1 MKNLITLLLLS
12 WTSFSQTIENND
24 FLIIE
29 GESLKYF
36 YILTEGGYYI
46 SELEGK
52 NTFKEY
58 SKEIPKSLNVPLNT
72 LIPLLHNSQTYLL
85 YPGGGL
91 LYTFSDGSINRI
103 DRSFP
108 HRNQYGAHFF
118 SYKENIFLIG
128 GYGYWQTKS
137 IITKFNF
144 NSGDWELVNT
154 KGQQPVGIDKGTYFI
169 DNNKLYVFDFMSREI
184 STQKEKRN
192 ENLYVLNL
200 DSFEWKKLG
209 VINDNVKSINIKN
222 KGAKR
227 FFEFDDKLI
236 FTYADAPE
244 FYAVDIKNNSFQG
257 FKDDVLFYRSENQ
270 FIVKNNRLIGPIKN
284 TLTGETAFEKF
295 DLNNITNYSISEV
308 SYFYRDKEEFFQ
320 YVYFALFFI
329 TILIIVLSAYHKMIE
344 QTYIIDDSSISI
356 SGVSHQ
362 LLPIEISILTLF
374 SRDKKVL
381 NSKIMELFTRDDK
394 TKDYAVKRKNKTL
407 ATLENKLLNLFN
419 ISFIDKQKSKG
430 DSRQLTYALNKRIR
444 IVEEIID

>member
-1 MKNLITLLLLS
+1 MKNLILLLFLS
-12 WTSFSQTIENND
+12 WVSFSQTIENKD
-24 FLIIE
+24 YLIIE

-36 YILTEGGYYI
+36 YILTEDGYYV

-58 SKEIPKSLNVPLNT
+58 SKEIPKSLNVPLST

-91 LYTFSDGSINRI
+91 LYTFSDGSIDRI

-108 HRNQYGAHFF
+108 HRNQYGAYLF

-144 NSGDWELVNT
+144 TSGDWELVNT
-154 KGQQPVGIDKGTYFI
+154 KGQEPVGIDKGTYFI
-169 DNNKLYVFDFMSREI
+169 EDNKLYVFDFVSREI
-184 STQKEKRN
+184 NTQREKRN
-192 ENLYVLNL
+192 ENLYVLDL

-209 VINDNVKSINIKN
+209 VINDNIELINIKN

-236 FTYADAPE
+236 LSYSDYPE
-244 FYAVDIKNNSFQG
+244 IFVVDVQNNSFQN
-257 FKDDVLFYRSENQ
+257 FKDEELFYKSYSQ
-270 FIVKNNRLIGPIKN
+270 FIVKNNHIIGPVKN

-295 DLNNITNYSISEV
+295 DLTNIGNYPIGEA
-308 SYFYRDKEEFFQ
+308 SYFFRDKEEFFQ

-329 TILIIVLSAYHKMIE
+329 TVLIIVLSMYHKMIE
-344 QTYIIDDSSISI
+344 QTYILDESSISI
-356 SGVSHQ
+356 SGVSHK
-362 LLPIEISILTLF
+362 LLPIEISILALF
-374 SRDKKVL
+374 SKDKKVL
-381 NSKIMELFTRDDK
+381 NSKLMKLFTRDDK

-407 ATLENKLLNLFN
+407 AALESKLFKLFK
-419 ISFIDKQKSKG
+419 ISFIEKHKSKG
-430 DSRQLTYALNKRIR
+430 DSRQLTYHLNKRIR
-444 IVEEIID
+444 IIEETID

>member
-1 MKNLITLLLLS
+1 MKNLITLLFLS
-12 WTSFSQTIENND
+12 WASFSQTIEND
-24 FLIIE
+24 DYLIIE

-36 YILTEGGYYI
+36 YILTADGYYI

-52 NTFKEY
+52 NTFNEY
-58 SKEIPKSLNVPLNT
+58 TKEIPKSLNIPIST

-128 GYGYWQTKS
+128 GYGYWRTKS

-154 KGQQPVGIDKGTYFI
+154 KGLEPVGIDRGTYFI

-184 STQKEKRN
+184 NTQKEKRN
-192 ENLYVLNL
+192 ENLYVLDL

-209 VINDNVKSINIKN
+209 VINDNIELINIKN

-227 FFEFDDKLI
+227 FFKFEDKLI
-236 FTYADAPE
+236 FSYSNTPE
-244 FYAVDIKNNSFQG
+244 FFVVDIQNNSFQS
-257 FKDDVLFYRSENQ
+257 FKDEELFYKSDNQ

-295 DLNNITNYSISEV
+295 DLTNIANYPIGEA
-308 SYFYRDKEEFFQ
+308 SYFFRDKEEFFQ

-329 TILIIVLSAYHKMIE
+329 TVLIIVLSMYHKMIE
-344 QTYIIDDSSISI
+344 QTYILDESSISI

-362 LLPIEISILTLF
+362 LSPIEISILSLF
-374 SRDKKVL
+374 SKNRNIL
-381 NSKIMELFTRDDK
+381 NSELMELFVRSDK
-394 TKDYAVKRKNKTL
+394 TKDYAVKRKNKAL
-407 ATLENKLLNLFN
+407 ITLEAKLVKLFN
-419 ISFIDKQKSKG
+419 ISFIERQKSKG
-430 DSRQLTYALNKRIR
+430 DSRQLTYMLNKKVRI
-444 IVEEIID
+444 IKETIE

>member
-1 MKNLITLLLLS
+1 MKNLIFLLLFS
-12 WTSFSQTIENND
+12 WISFCQTIENED

-36 YILTEGGYYI
+36 YILTEDGYYI

-58 SKEIPKSLNVPLNT
+58 SKEIPKSLNAPFST

-91 LYTFSDGSINRI
+91 LYTFSDGSINRV

-154 KGQQPVGIDKGTYFI
+154 KGQDPVGIDRGTYFI

-184 STQKEKRN
+184 NTQKEKRN
-192 ENLYVLNL
+192 ENLYVLDL

-209 VINDNVKSINIKN
+209 VINDSVELINIKN
-222 KGAKR
+222 KGVKR
-227 FFEFDDKLI
+227 FFEF
-236 FTYADAPE
+236 E
-244 FYAVDIKNNSFQG
+244 
-257 FKDDVLFYRSENQ
+257 
-270 FIVKNNRLIGPIKN
+270 
-284 TLTGETAFEKF
+284 EK
-295 DLNNITNYSISEV
+295 
-308 SYFYRDKEEFFQ
+308 
-320 YVYFALFFI
+320 
-329 TILIIVLSAYHKMIE
+329 
-344 QTYIIDDSSISI
+344 
-356 SGVSHQ
+356 
-362 LLPIEISILTLF
+362 
-374 SRDKKVL
+374 
-381 NSKIMELFTRDDK
+381 
-394 TKDYAVKRKNKTL
+394 
-407 ATLENKLLNLFN
+407 
-419 ISFIDKQKSKG
+419 
-430 DSRQLTYALNKRIR
+430 
-444 IVEEIID
+444 

>member
-36 YILTEGGYYI
+36 YILTKGGYYI

-58 SKEIPKSLNVPLNT
+58 SKEIPKSLNVPFST

-91 LYTFSDGSINRI
+91 LYTFSDGSINRV

-118 SYKENIFLIG
+118 SYKQNIFLIG

-154 KGQQPVGIDKGTYFI
+154 KGQEPVGIDRGTYFI
-169 DNNKLYVFDFMSREI
+169 INNKLYVFDFISREI
-184 STQKEKRN
+184 NTQKEKRN

-209 VINDNVKSINIKN
+209 VINDNIELINIKN
-222 KGAKR
+222 KEAKR

-236 FTYADAPE
+236 LSYSDTPE
-244 FYAVDIKNNSFQG
+244 FFVVDIQNNSFQN
-257 FKDDVLFYRSENQ
+257 FKDEELFYKSSNQ

>member
-1 MKNLITLLLLS
+1 MKKLITLWLLS
-12 WTSFSQTIENND
+12 WASFSQTIENND
-24 FLIIE
+24 FLIVE

-36 YILTEGGYYI
+36 YILTEDGYYI

-58 SKEIPKSLNVPLNT
+58 SKEIPKSLNVPFST

-91 LYTFSDGSINRI
+91 FYTFSDGSIDRI

-108 HRNQYGAHFF
+108 HRNQYGAHLF

-154 KGQQPVGIDKGTYFI
+154 KGQEPVGIDRGTYFI

-184 STQKEKRN
+184 NTQKEKRN
-192 ENLYVLNL
+192 ENLYVLDL

-209 VINDNVKSINIKN
+209 VINDNIELINIKN

-236 FTYADAPE
+236 LSYSGNPE
-244 FYAVDIKNNSFQG
+244 IFVVDIQNNSFQN
-257 FKDDVLFYRSENQ
+257 FKDEELFYKSDNQ

-295 DLNNITNYSISEV
+295 DLTNIGNYPIGEA

-329 TILIIVLSAYHKMIE
+329 TILIIVLSIYHKMIE
-344 QTYIIDDSSISI
+344 QTYILDESSISI

-362 LLPIEISILTLF
+362 LLPIEISILSLF
-374 SRDKKVL
+374 SKNRNVL
-381 NSKIMELFTRDDK
+381 NSSLMELFAEDDK

-407 ATLENKLLNLFN
+407 VSLESKLFKLFN
-419 ISFIDKQKSKG
+419 ISFIQKKKSMG
-430 DSRQLTYALNKRIR
+430 DSRQLTYTLNKKIR
-444 IVEEIID
+444 IIEEANE

>member
-1 MKNLITLLLLS
+1 MKNLILLLFLS
-12 WTSFSQTIENND
+12 WASFSQTIENKD
-24 FLIIE
+24 YLIIE

-36 YILTEGGYYI
+36 YILTADGYYI

-58 SKEIPKSLNVPLNT
+58 SKEIPKSLNVPFST
-72 LIPLLHNSQTYLL
+72 LIPLLHNDQTFLL

-91 LYTFSDGSINRI
+91 LYTFSDGSIRRI

-144 NSGDWELVNT
+144 NSGDWEIINT
-154 KGQQPVGIDKGTYFI
+154 IGQQPKGIDQGTYFMS
-169 DNNKLYVFDFMSREI
+169 NNKLYVFDFLSRDTN
-184 STQKEKRN
+184 TQKEKRN
-192 ENLYVLNL
+192 ENLYVLDL
-200 DSFEWKKLG
+200 DNYEWKKLG
-209 VINDNVKSINIKN
+209 VINDNVELINIKN
-222 KGAKR
+222 KRAKR
-227 FFEFDDKLI
+227 FFEFDDRLI
-236 FTYADAPE
+236 FSYSDTPK
-244 FYAVDIKNNSFQG
+244 FFVVDVQNNSFQS
-257 FKDDVLFYRSENQ
+257 FKDEVLFYKSDNQ

-295 DLNNITNYSISEV
+295 DLTNITNYPINEA
-308 SYFYRDKEEFFQ
+308 SYFFRDKEEFFQ

-329 TILIIVLSAYHKMIE
+329 TVLIIVLSMYHKMVE
-344 QTYIIDDSSISI
+344 QTYIIDENSISV

-362 LLPIEISILTLF
+362 LSPIEITILSLF
-374 SRDKKVL
+374 SKNRTIL
-381 NSKIMELFTRDDK
+381 NSSLMELFARDDK

-407 ATLENKLLNLFN
+407 IALESKLFKLFN
-419 ISFIDKQKSKG
+419 ISFIEKRKSIG
-430 DSRQLTYALNKRIR
+430 DSRQLTYTLNKKIR
-444 IVEEIID
+444 IIEEVNE

>member
-1 MKNLITLLLLS
+1 MKNLITLLFLS
-12 WTSFSQTIENND
+12 WASFSQTIEND
-24 FLIIE
+24 DYLIIE

-36 YILTEGGYYI
+36 YILTADGYYI

-52 NTFKEY
+52 STFNEYTKET
-58 SKEIPKSLNVPLNT
+58 PKSLNIPIST

-128 GYGYWQTKS
+128 GYGYWRTKS

-144 NSGDWELVNT
+144 NSGDWELVNA
-154 KGQQPVGIDKGTYFI
+154 KGQEPAGIDRATYFI

-184 STQKEKRN
+184 NTQKEKRN
-192 ENLYVLNL
+192 ENLYVLDL

-209 VINDNVKSINIKN
+209 VINENIELIDIKN
-222 KGAKR
+222 KGLKR
-227 FFEFDDKLI
+227 FFKFEDKLI
-236 FTYADAPE
+236 FSYSDTPK
-244 FYAVDIKNNSFQG
+244 FFVVDIQNNSFQS
-257 FKDDVLFYRSENQ
+257 FKDEELFYKSDNQ

-295 DLNNITNYSISEV
+295 DLTNIANYPIGEA
-308 SYFYRDKEEFFQ
+308 SYFFRDKEEFFQ

-329 TILIIVLSAYHKMIE
+329 TVLIIVLSMYHKMIE
-344 QTYIIDDSSISI
+344 QTYILDESSISI

-362 LLPIEISILTLF
+362 LSPIEISILSLF
-374 SRDKKVL
+374 SKNRNIS
-381 NSKIMELFTRDDK
+381 NSELMELFVRNDK
-394 TKDYAVKRKNKTL
+394 TKDYAVKRKNKAL
-407 ATLENKLLNLFN
+407 ITLESKLVKLFN
-419 ISFIDKQKSKG
+419 ISFIERQKSKG
-430 DSRQLTYALNKRIR
+430 DSRQLTYMLNKKVRI
-444 IVEEIID
+444 IKETIE

>member
-1 MKNLITLLLLS
+1 MKKLITLLLLS
-12 WTSFSQTIENND
+12 WASFSQTIENND
-24 FLIIE
+24 FLIVE

-36 YILTEGGYYI
+36 YILTEDGYYI
-46 SELEGK
+46 SELEGE

-58 SKEIPKSLNVPLNT
+58 SKDIPKSLNVPFST

-85 YPGGGL
+85 YPGGGI
-91 LYTFSDGSINRI
+91 LYTFSDGSIDRI

-118 SYKENIFLIG
+118 SYKENIYLIG

-154 KGQQPVGIDKGTYFI
+154 KGQEPVGIDRGTYFI

-184 STQKEKRN
+184 NTQKEKRN
-192 ENLYVLNL
+192 ENLFVLDL

-209 VINDNVKSINIKN
+209 VINDNIELINIKN
-222 KGAKR
+222 KGIKR
-227 FFEFDDKLI
+227 FFEFDGKLI
-236 FTYADAPE
+236 FSYSNTPE
-244 FYAVDIKNNSFQG
+244 FFVVDIQNNSFQS
-257 FKDDVLFYRSENQ
+257 FKDEELFYKSDNQ

-295 DLNNITNYSISEV
+295 DLTNITNYPIGEA
-308 SYFYRDKEEFFQ
+308 SYFFRDKEEFFQ

-329 TILIIVLSAYHKMIE
+329 TVLIIVLSMYHKMIE
-344 QTYIIDDSSISI
+344 QTYILDESSISI

-362 LLPIEISILTLF
+362 LLPIEITILSLF
-374 SRDKKVL
+374 SKNRNVL
-381 NSKIMELFTRDDK
+381 NSSLMELFTKDDK
-394 TKDYAVKRKNKTL
+394 TKDYAVKRKNKAL
-407 ATLENKLLNLFN
+407 ATLDSKLVKLFKIN
-419 ISFIDKQKSKG
+419 FIKKEKSKG
-430 DSRQLTYALNKRIR
+430 DSRQLTYTLNKKIR
-444 IVEEIID
+444 IIEETNE

>member
-1 MKNLITLLLLS
+1 MKNLILLLLFS
-12 WTSFSQTIENND
+12 WISFCQTIENED

-36 YILTEGGYYI
+36 YILTEDGYYI

-58 SKEIPKSLNVPLNT
+58 SKEIPKSLNAPFST

-91 LYTFSDGSINRI
+91 LYTFSDGSINRV

-154 KGQQPVGIDKGTYFI
+154 KGQDPVGIDRGTYFI

-184 STQKEKRN
+184 NTQKEKRN
-192 ENLYVLNL
+192 ENLYVLDL

-209 VINDNVKSINIKN
+209 VINDNIELINIKN
-222 KGAKR
+222 KGVKR
-227 FFEFDDKLI
+227 FFRFEDKLI
-236 FTYADAPE
+236 FSYSDTPE
-244 FYAVDIKNNSFQG
+244 FFVVDIDNNSFESFKDEMLFYKSNSQFIIKNN
-257 FKDDVLFYRSENQ
+257 N
-270 FIVKNNRLIGPIKN
+270 LIGPIKN

-295 DLNNITNYSISEV
+295 DLTNITNYPIGEA
-308 SYFYRDKEEFFQ
+308 SYFFRDKEEFFQ
-320 YVYFALFFI
+320 YIYFALFFI
-329 TILIIVLSAYHKMIE
+329 TVLIIVLSAYHKMID
-344 QTYIIDDSSISI
+344 QTYIIDENSISV

-362 LLPIEISILTLF
+362 LSPIEISILSLF
-374 SRDKKVL
+374 TRNRNVL
-381 NSKIMELFTRDDK
+381 NAELMQLFIRDDK
-394 TKDYAVKRKNKTL
+394 TKDYAVKRKNKTIVN
-407 ATLENKLLNLFN
+407 LEAKLFKFFN
-419 ISFIDKQKSKG
+419 IDLIDKKKSKG
-430 DSRQLTYALNKRIR
+430 DSRQLTYTLNKKIR
-444 IVEEIID
+444 IIEDITE